1 MSAAKTRPYRRVL
14 ALFVVIALALMMVPA
29 TAGAVPPGCDN
40 RNNNTIRK
48 LLECVTVEGVREHQA
63 ALQEIADENGG
74 NRASGL
80 PGYDAS
86 VDYAVDVLAGAGYDV
101 TVQEFEF
108 EFFDDNST
116 LTVGGTA
123 FPVLSAQFTPP
134 VAGAASGPIVPVDL
148 VIPPGPVGSN
158 DSGCTG
164 EPDFAGFPAG
174 GIALIQRGFCAFTE
188 KVLNAQ
194 AAGASGVILFNE
206 GQPGRTG
213 FIIPIGAQAGMT
225 IPTVATDFAN
235 GSALAALA
243 GQQASLNA
251 EFILDTRLAENVFA
265 ETKNGDDDNVVMV
278 GGHLDSVPEGPGI
291 NDNGSG
297 SAAILDVAEAMRKF
311 KPTNTVRFAL
321 WGAEEQGLLGSDF
334 YIDNLPQA
342 ERDKIALYLNFDMVG
357 SSNYVRFVYD
367 GDGSAFNIPGPPGS
381 AEIEALFTGF
391 YSGRGLASEP
401 TAFDG
406 RSDYGP
412 FIAVGIPAGGLFT
425 GAEGIKTLA
434 QQAVYGGTVGQQF
447 DPCYHE
453 ACDTFD
459 NVSEQVLDLNADAIA
474 FATMTY
480 ANSTASLG
488 SGAATAAATARVAGQ
503 EFVIKG
509 NRAEG

>member
-1 MSAAKTRPYRRVL
+1 
-14 ALFVVIALALMMVPA
+14 
-29 TAGAVPPGCDN
+29 
-40 RNNNTIRK
+40 
-48 LLECVTVEGVREHQA
+48 
-63 ALQEIADENGG
+63 
-74 NRASGL
+74 
-80 PGYDAS
+80 
-86 VDYAVDVLAGAGYDV
+86 
-101 TVQEFEF
+101 
-108 EFFDDNST
+108 
-116 LTVGGTA
+116 
-123 FPVLSAQFTPP
+123 
-134 VAGAASGPIVPVDL
+134 
-148 VIPPGPVGSN
+148 
-158 DSGCTG
+158 
-164 EPDFAGFPAG
+164 
-174 GIALIQRGFCAFTE
+174 
-188 KVLNAQ
+188 
-194 AAGASGVILFNE
+194 
-206 GQPGRTG
+206 
-213 FIIPIGAQAGMT
+213 MT

-243 GQQASLNA
+243 GQQANLNA
-251 EFILDTRLAENVFA
+251 EFILDNRLAENVFA
-265 ETKNGDDDNVVMV
+265 ETRNGNDDNVVMV

-297 SAAILDVAEAMRKF
+297 SAAILDVAEAMQKF

-342 ERDKIALYLNFDMVG
+342 ERDKIALYLNFDMIG

-391 YSGRGLASEP
+391 YSDRGLASEP

-425 GAEGIKTLA
+425 GAEGIKTPA

-453 ACDTFD
+453 PCDTFE
-459 NVSEQVLDLNADAIA
+459 NVSEQVLDLNADAVA

-488 SGAATAAATARVAGQ
+488 SGAAAAAATARVAGQ
-503 EFVIKG
+503 EFVVRG
-509 NRAEG
+509 NHAEG